1 MNAATVRPMLA
12 RLNAPTAIVEAAVTC
27 VDAFSNSAWPAVV
40 WKFSNLTSNCSPL
53 EFAFSTRDN
62 QVRFACEVGPPE
74 MPASERVAAAAALA
88 DRLGAPPVSAEVLRK
103 WQAMQSLGRLRWG
116 AWLGVRSDREH
127 IRAKIY
133 VETPPE
139 ARASSL
145 AATNRPILESGR
157 LKMIGYDCTTQ
168 AYEYYYRQPQMNDEE
183 LRTFTQFLERSPQ
196 RQSMFAAFAGLC
208 ALPKHIALQW
218 VNFGYSVTDAD
229 SGSCG
234 FALFVRDRSI
244 GLRPR
249 IRTRFLEWQTSDE
262 QAPSPYAGV
271 FANVADRDLPD
282 HEIVT
287 FLARTHAP
295 IEVRVAVSATAL
307 AAFVTA

>member
-12 RLNAPTAIVEAAVTC
+12 RLNAPATIVEAAATC
-27 VDAFSNSAWPAVV
+27 IDAFANSAWPDVV
-40 WKFSNLTSNCSPL
+40 WRFSNLTSNCSPL
-53 EFAFSTRDN
+53 EFAFSTRDD

-74 MPASERVAAAAALA
+74 MPACERVAAAVALA
-88 DRLGAPPVSAEVLRK
+88 DRLGAPPVSGERLRE

-127 IRAKIY
+127 IRAKVY

-157 LKMIGYDCTTQ
+157 LKMIGYDCGSD

-183 LRTFTQFLERSPQ
+183 LCTFTQFLECSPQ
-196 RQSMFAAFAGLC
+196 RQSMLAAFAGLC

-218 VNFGYSVTDAD
+218 VNFGYSMTGAD
-229 SGSCG
+229 PSSRG

-249 IRTRFLEWQTSDE
+249 IRTRFLEWQTSDKPA
-262 QAPSPYAGV
+262 QSPYAEV
-271 FANVADRDLPD
+271 FASVADRDLPD

-287 FLARTHAP
+287 FLARTDAP
-295 IEVRVAVSATAL
+295 LEVRVGVSATAL
-307 AAFVTA
+307 AAFVPA

>member
-1 MNAATVRPMLA
+1 MLE
-12 RLNAPTAIVEAAVTC
+12 RLNAPTAIVEAAATC
-27 VDAFSNSAWPAVV
+27 VDAFANSAWPDVV

-53 EFAFSTRDN
+53 EFAFSTRDDR
-62 QVRFACEVGPPE
+62 VRFTCEVGPPE
-74 MPASERVAAAAALA
+74 MPASARVVAAAALA
-88 DRLGAPPVSAEVLRK
+88 VRLGAPPVSAGRLRE

-116 AWLGVRSDREH
+116 AWLGVRDDREH

-145 AATNRPILESGR
+145 AATNRPVLESAR
-157 LKMIGYDCTTQ
+157 LKMIGYNCGSD
-168 AYEYYYRQPQMNDEE
+168 AYEYYYRQPQMSDDE
-183 LRTFTQFLERSPQ
+183 LRTFTQFLEGSPQ
-196 RQSMFAAFAGLC
+196 RQSMLAAFAGLC

-218 VNFGYSVTDAD
+218 VNFGYSV
-229 SGSCG
+229 SGAGPGLRG

-249 IRTRFLEWQTSDE
+249 IRARFLEWQGLDKRAS
-262 QAPSPYAGV
+262 SPYAGV
-271 FANVADRDLPD
+271 FATVADRDLPD

-287 FLARTHAP
+287 FLARTDAP
-295 IEVRVAVSATAL
+295 LEVRVGVSATAL
-307 AAFVTA
+307 AAFVPA